1 MHATL
6 WLALTLTALAPT
18 ATAAAAADDAA
29 PAIRRIEFQ
38 GNHVTRES
46 VLLRELDLAPGDR
59 ADAGRIEDGVQAIR
73 DLGLFRE
80 VEAEQ
85 VDGPDGVVLR
95 IRMREK
101 RYLLVLP
108 RLDVD
113 DGLDYSYGVQL
124 KRANLFG
131 LDHSLDLLADTGRYD
146 DDRLRQS
153 EDRIRLT
160 WDAPWLLGKHG
171 LNTSVEHSDRLAP
184 PEDGDYREKIHRAQ
198 VLITRDFRDTRPR
211 AGWVGG
217 LGVFHRRQRTSGPD
231 APPGDGTGNALVG
244 WGRYDDVRFH
254 TYSETGRSLDV
265 RVELAHE
272 GWLSDYGYR
281 RIEATHVDRLS
292 VGKRDHHNLNV
303 IVSAGWLG
311 GGPGQRDAFDL
322 GGATRLRG
330 YESDYIQGQRMAYAA
345 VEYLRPVFGYDWL
358 RLLAVAEVGATGGS
372 VETARSGGPYASIG
386 LGTRIRLPWFVN
398 VELEIGVAQPLRDG
412 DGPRVFIRGN

>member
-6 WLALTLTALAPT
+6 WLALTALAPAA
-18 ATAAAAADDAA
+18 ATAEGPAAS
-29 PAIRRIEFQ
+29 IQRIEFE
-38 GNHVTRES
+38 GNRITRES
-46 VLLRELDLAPGDR
+46 VLLRELDLSPGDP
-59 ADAGRIEDGVQAIR
+59 ADPQRIENGVQAIR

-85 VDGPDGVVLR
+85 VGGPDGVVLR
-95 IRMREK
+95 VSLREK
-101 RYLLVLP
+101 RYLLALP

-113 DGLDYSYGVQL
+113 EELDYSYGVQL

-153 EDRIRLT
+153 EDRIRVT
-160 WDAPWLLGKHG
+160 WDAPWLLGRHG
-171 LNTSVEHSDRLAP
+171 LNTSLEHSDRLAP
-184 PEDGDYREKIHRAQ
+184 IEDGDYREKIHRAQ
-198 VLITRDFRDTRPR
+198 VLLTRDFRDSRPR

-217 LGVFHRRQRTSGPD
+217 LGVFHRTQRTSGAD
-231 APPGDGTGNALVG
+231 APPADGTANALVG
-244 WGRYDDVRFH
+244 WGRYDDVRFR

-281 RIEATHVDRLS
+281 RIDVTHVDRLS
-292 VGKRDHHNLNV
+292 IGQRDHHNLNV
-303 IVSAGWLG
+303 IVSAGVMG
-311 GGPGQRDAFDL
+311 GGPGRRDTFDL

-330 YESDYIQGQRMAYAA
+330 YDSDHIQGQRMAYAA
-345 VEYLRPVFGYDWL
+345 AEYLRPVFGRDWL

-372 VETARSGGPYASIG
+372 VEGARSGGPYASLG

-398 VELEIGVAQPLRDG
+398 VELELGVAQPLRGG